1 MNFFSSTKST
11 MYNKINVCLLIK
23 VISLCYFK
31 RLPDW
36 MYSPSFTVAVI
47 SYYSSQAQQQHN
59 DKLQMWLLFL
69 CCLGRKFG
77 LLIMIKNAA
86 PMMTSY
92 VTPLIEVL
100 VPPTDPNYS
109 KNGKQSAIKCLC
121 VLKYIL
127 GLYEML

>member
-1 MNFFSSTKST
+1 MIDKYEIFFF
-11 MYNKINVCLLIK
+11 YKIHNVITVCLLIK

-31 RLPDW
+31 RPDW

-100 VPPTDPNYS
+100 VPPTDLQCS
-109 KNGKQSAIKCLC
+109 KKREIVQ
-121 VLKYIL
+121 
-127 GLYEML
+127 

>member
-1 MNFFSSTKST
+1 MKYFFLQNPQCNNS
-11 MYNKINVCLLIK
+11 MPANKGNLFVLFQK
-23 VISLCYFK
+23 TT
-31 RLPDW
+31 RLDVLTII
-36 MYSPSFTVAVI
+36 YVAV
-47 SYYSSQAQQQHN
+47 SNKLLYRRAVHN

-100 VPPTDPNYS
+100 VPPTDL
-109 KNGKQSAIKCLC
+109 Q
-121 VLKYIL
+121 
-127 GLYEML
+127 

>member
-1 MNFFSSTKST
+1 MKYFF
-11 MYNKINVCLLIK
+11 YKIHNVITVCLLIK

-31 RLPDW
+31 RPDW

-100 VPPTDPNYS
+100 VPPTDLQCS
-109 KNGKQSAIKCLC
+109 KKREIVQ
-121 VLKYIL
+121 
-127 GLYEML
+127 

>member
-1 MNFFSSTKST
+1 MIDKYEFFSSTKST
-11 MYNKINVCLLIK
+11 MYNKCMPVDKGNLFVLFQK
-23 VISLCYFK
+23 TT
-31 RLPDW
+31 RLDVLTII
-36 MYSPSFTVAVI
+36 YVAV
-47 SYYSSQAQQQHN
+47 SNKLLYRRAVHN

-100 VPPTDPNYS
+100 VSPDRP
-109 KNGKQSAIKCLC
+109 KL
-121 VLKYIL
+121 L
-127 GLYEML
+127 

>member
-11 MYNKINVCLLIK
+11 MYNKCMPVDKGNLFVLFQK
-23 VISLCYFK
+23 T
-31 RLPDW
+31 RLDVLTII
-36 MYSPSFTVAVI
+36 YVAV
-47 SYYSSQAQQQHN
+47 SNKLLYRRAVHN

-109 KNGKQSAIKCLC
+109 TNGKLSAMKYVC
-121 VLKYIL
+121 VFKYIL

>member
-1 MNFFSSTKST
+1 MIDKYEIFFLQNPQYNNSMPANKGNLFVLFQKTRLDVLTIIYCSS
-11 MYNKINVCLLIK
+11 NKLLQPGT
-23 VISLCYFK
+23 
-31 RLPDW
+31 R
-36 MYSPSFTVAVI
+36 
-47 SYYSSQAQQQHN
+47 QQHN

-109 KNGKQSAIKCLC
+109 
-121 VLKYIL
+121 
-127 GLYEML
+127 